1 MNRLY
6 CPRCSK
12 ENCCDVLSCHVQV
25 WHGLE
30 LPPASAFGLP
40 ARMSLQQMLQLHF
53 ADTVEVITFPDG

>member
-1 MNRLY
+1 
-6 CPRCSK
+6 
-12 ENCCDVLSCHVQV
+12 V

-40 ARMSLQQMLQLHF
+40 ARMSLQRMLQLHF